1 MKLKV
6 ILSVVLALAM
16 SLNVYAD
23 GGEGEN
29 DEPDLPPPTF
39 PIPHRAPRVK
49 PAVVVD
55 NQGNGFATILF
66 NKAVENVEIEYYSDG
81 ILVGINSY
89 GSLEASTILFI
100 SGFFYGADSF
110 AVLIDGNE
118 VYADEF

>member
-6 ILSVVLALAM
+6 FFSVVLALAM

-23 GGEGEN
+23 GGDGN
-29 DEPDLPPPTF
+29 DDEDNPTPTF
-39 PIPHRAPRVK
+39 PVPHRAPRVK

-55 NQGNGFATILF
+55 NQGHGFATILF
-66 NKAVENVEIEYYSDG
+66 NKAAENVEIEYYSDG
-81 ILVGINSY
+81 ILVGTNSY

-110 AVLIDGNE
+110 AVLINGNE